1 MAIQKSPHTNT
12 QQNRR
17 PEETDMESP
26 EQAFE
31 TDPGADQ
38 KLYENE
44 SGAEKGANRSPR
56 EIQTRVE
63 RHRVEPE
70 QEAHEGS
77 IGTRTPKRPAQGITA
92 HSSEQESERQKKV
105 ADNRPDAQAGVNRSK
120 RGPTG

>member
-17 PEETDMESP
+17 PEETDMETP

-44 SGAEKGANRSPR
+44 SGAEKGENRSPR

-63 RHRVEPE
+63 RHRTEPKA
-70 QEAHEGS
+70 EAHEGRVT
-77 IGTRTPKRPAQGITA
+77 TRTPKRAAQGITSRSA
-92 HSSEQESERQKKV
+92 EQESGRQKKV
-105 ADNRPDAQAGVNRSK
+105 VKDRPDAQAGVNRGK
-120 RGPTG
+120 RAS